1 MLKRTTLTACSP
13 LLQCGPEGVRGQ
25 LCPQEPD
32 LSEHQTWPRS
42 VDDDQRNTFLHG
54 PSVHYGCQVQVLDV
68 QNVLNEKKIATL
80 YNLTFSRWRLAVST
94 GVYLL
99 HFCGPVLC
107 CNNAALR
114 GNPPLS
120 KSEKS

>member
-68 QNVLNEKKIATL
+68 QNVLNEKKNSHVMQFNIFQMEVGSFNRSL
-80 YNLTFSRWRLAVST
+80 LTAFLWACS
-94 GVYLL
+94 LL
-99 HFCGPVLC
+99 
-107 CNNAALR
+107 
-114 GNPPLS
+114 
-120 KSEKS
+120 